1 MTGSDPL
8 GLGGR
13 PSDHLVAVAMSGGVD
28 SSAVAGML
36 VEVGYRVAGFTLQ
49 LYDHGAAIAKKG
61 ACCAGQDI
69 HDARRVAARL
79 GIAHY
84 VLDYETRFREQVMAP
99 FAASYLTGETPIPC
113 VLCNRT
119 VKFADLLGMSRD
131 LGAAALVTG
140 HYVRRVQGASGAELH
155 RAADPTR
162 DQSYFLFGTTK
173 DQLARLHFPLG
184 DKPKAETRAIAGRLG
199 LAVASKP
206 DSQDIC
212 FVPGG
217 RYAEVV
223 RKLRPE
229 ADAPGEI
236 VDLAGKVVGRH
247 KGIVDFTIGQ
257 RKGLGLGATS
267 DGSEPSY
274 VVRLEPATR
283 RVVVGPKSALA
294 ASRVTLRDLNWLGDT
309 PIPEDGL
316 AVEVKLRSASPA
328 AAARV
333 FATDNGAVLRLDEP
347 QHGISPGQ
355 AGVLYAGDRV
365 LGGGWIQ
372 DAA

>member
-36 VEVGYRVAGFTLQ
+36 VEAGYRVAGFTLQ

-294 ASRVTLRDLNWLGDT
+294 SSRVTLRDLNWLGDT